1 MKKIAIVG
9 LGLLL
14 LVAFTLPAAAMEYQF
29 GGYWRTRGYTNQN
42 FTGFDKDEV
51 KDEVKKIL
59 SDPTK
64 SEDEKKAAQAKAQA
78 NYDAGKKMDITWIDT
93 RTRLYF
99 TAVFNENLKF
109 VNKFEMDAVWGDSA
123 NYGDIGADG
132 TRFEVKNSYVDFNV
146 GPVGGKVGAQP
157 VTLGRGFLF
166 DDDASAAILSFN
178 GEGFSLPLIWIK
190 AFDMDDYGKR
200 DVDFF
205 AVSPSFSAGGVT
217 INPFGMFMLSEHA
230 DNYFQ
235 SSNNKVSSL
244 AGVDKLEGWYG
255 GLNIDGKFGPAAV
268 WLTGIYQ
275 GGSADLIDIKTKS
288 KDDKGYY
295 TDEDYDSVDFKAW
308 MAAAGFN
315 LNFGVADFHGQG
327 FYMSGDDTPD
337 DKDREHFF
345 VPTPYGT
352 GQYYAWSE
360 ILGEGVFD
368 AQIPRLANGKPT
380 PGTQPGGGNGNTS
393 GFMAGNLGTTISP
406 MKDLKISLDAWY
418 ISLVEDLNATAPKDA
433 NNPKENPDDRTPVR
447 LDDKKTGEKEIGIEA
462 NVKITY
468 TLVPGL
474 NIDLIG
480 AYLFAGDAMY
490 QGEGAADPYEF
501 GTRLS
506 LSF

>member
-132 TRFEVKNSYVDFNV
+132 TKFEVKNSYVDFNV
-146 GPVGGKVGAQP
+146 GPVGGKVGAQL

-190 AFDMDDYGKR
+190 AFDMDAKGKR

-235 SSNNKVSSL
+235 SNNKVSSL
-244 AGVDKLEGWYG
+244 AGVDKLEGWYAG
-255 GLNIDGKFGPAAV
+255 ANVDGKFGPAAV

-275 GGSADLIDIKTKS
+275 GGSADTFEKNAAGDEIDT
-288 KDDKGYY
+288 G
-295 TDEDYDSVDFKAW
+295 SVDFKAW
-308 MAAAGFN
+308 LAAAGFN

-327 FYMSGDDTPD
+327 FWASGDDGEGED
-337 DKDREHFF
+337 VENFF

-352 GQYYAWSE
+352 GQYYNWSE

-368 AQIPRLANGKPT
+368 PSGQIPLLANGKLV
-380 PGTQPGGGNGNTS
+380 PGTQPGSGNGNTK
-393 GFMAGNLGTTISP
+393 GIIAGNLGTTISP

-418 ISLVEDLNATAPKDA
+418 VMLAEDILKSERTDGKQSDNSDGY
-433 NNPKENPDDRTPVR
+433 KEENEV
-447 LDDKKTGEKEIGIEA
+447 GIEA
-462 NVKITY
+462 NVKVTY

-490 QGEGAADPYEF
+490 QGPGATDPYEV

>member
-42 FTGFDKDEV
+42 FTGYDKDDL
-51 KDEVKKIL
+51 K
-59 SDPTK
+59 SDT
-64 SEDEKKAAQAKAQA
+64 ARF
-78 NYDAGKKMDITWIDT
+78 DAGKAMDITLIDT

-132 TRFEVKNSYVDFNV
+132 TSFEIKNSYVDFNV
-146 GPVGGKVGAQP
+146 GPVGGKVGAQGL
-157 VTLGRGFLF
+157 TLGRGFLF
-166 DDDASAAILSFN
+166 DDDASAAVLSFN
-178 GEGFSLPLIWIK
+178 GEGFSFPIIWIK
-190 AFDMDDYGKR
+190 AFDIDKIKKR

-205 AVSPSFSAGGVT
+205 AVSPSFSAGGLTV
-217 INPFGMFMLSEHA
+217 NPFGMFMFS
-230 DNYFQ
+230 DN
-235 SSNNKVSSL
+235 
-244 AGVDKLEGWYG
+244 AGGYTPTVNYDKLEGWYG
-255 GLNIDGKFGPAAV
+255 GLNLDGKFGPAAV
-268 WLTGIYQ
+268 WMTGIYQ
-275 GGSADLIDIKTKS
+275 GGTADLVNPVLNSNGTV
-288 KDDKGYY
+288 
-295 TDEDYDSVDFKAW
+295 DYDSVDFKAW
-308 MAAAGFN
+308 LAAAGFN
-315 LNFGVADFHGQG
+315 LNFGPADFHGQG
-327 FYMSGDDTPD
+327 FYASGDDKAD
-337 DKDREHFF
+337 DKDVEHFF

-368 AQIPRLANGKPT
+368 KQIPRLANGNLT
-380 PGTQPGGGNGNTS
+380 PGTQPGGGNGNTL
-393 GFMAGNLGTTISP
+393 GLMAGNVGTTISP
-406 MKDLKISLDAWY
+406 AKDLKISLDAWY
-418 ISLVEDLNATAPKDA
+418 VALVEDLDVVKDGRTS
-433 NNPKENPDDRTPVR
+433 KEN
-447 LDDKKTGEKEIGIEA
+447 EIGIEA
-462 NVKITY
+462 NVKVTY

-490 QGEGAADPYEF
+490 QGTGAADPYEF

>member
-1 MKKIAIVG
+1 

-14 LVAFTLPAAAMEYQF
+14 VVAFTLPAAAMEYQF
-29 GGYWRTRGYTNQN
+29 GGYWRTRAYTNRN
-42 FTGFDKDEV
+42 FTGYDRKDDDIK
-51 KDEVKKIL
+51 KD
-59 SDPTK
+59 
-64 SEDEKKAAQAKAQA
+64 AAK
-78 NYDAGKKMDITWIDT
+78 YEAGNKMDITWIDT

-109 VNKFEMDAVWGDSA
+109 VNKFEMDAKWGDSA

-132 TRFEVKNSYVDFNV
+132 TVFEVKNSYVDFNV
-146 GPVGGKVGAQP
+146 GPVGGKVGVQP

-166 DDDASAAILSFN
+166 EDDASAAILSFN

-190 AFDMDDYGKR
+190 AFDMDAKGKR

-217 INPFGMFMLSEHA
+217 INPFGMFMFSDRA
-230 DNYFQ
+230 DNYYQ
-235 SSNNKVSSL
+235 SNDKASSL
-244 AGVDKLEGWYG
+244 EVLKGVDKLEGWYG
-255 GLNIDGKFGPAAV
+255 GLNVDGKFGPAAV

-275 GGSADLIDIKTKS
+275 GGSADMINGT
-288 KDDKGYY
+288 
-295 TDEDYDSVDFKAW
+295 DSVDFKAW
-308 MAAAGFN
+308 LGAGGFN

-327 FYMSGDDTPD
+327 FWASGDDGK
-337 DKDREHFF
+337 DKDIENFF
-345 VPTPYGT
+345 VPTPYAT
-352 GQYYAWSE
+352 GQYYNWSE

-368 AQIPRLANGKPT
+368 PSGQIPVLANGKLS
-380 PGTQPGGGNGNTS
+380 PGTQTSGNGNTK
-393 GFMAGNLGTTISP
+393 GIIAGNLGTTISP

-418 ISLVEDLNATAPKDA
+418 VMLAEDILK
-433 NNPKENPDDRTPVR
+433 KERT
-447 LDDKKTGEKEIGIEA
+447 DGKQSDNSDGYKEENEVGIEA
-462 NVKITY
+462 NVKVTY